1 MMGKHTDNGQVKCT
15 GGPEPCENCRRLRLD
30 CTFNYSEIYLSPEV
44 PNPQGLSAPT
54 DALTEAGTKRRR
66 IAAACTECRVQKA
79 KCSGHRPQCFHCNRR
94 NLSCVYP
101 SSASRRKSRH
111 VSGQQQQSASPE
123 SSSTLSQRAS
133 YEAESTLNQRY
144 GVGRV
149 SLNTALDH
157 ALLST
162 DVIRQH
168 LEAYFDHVYPIGHDF
183 FHRPSVME
191 EFYAGKL
198 PPILCTS
205 ICATAAMFVSR
216 SRESRVLSVQWA
228 KEVDAYIFG
237 NLNVFKV
244 LNIQLLILSM
254 FQNFAYRQFG
264 KMWLLI
270 SMAARLA
277 VSFQLND
284 ERPAAENDTTAAL
297 IKRECE
303 RRLVWHVWSM
313 DKMLSAGLDE
323 FTSLPDRWMRTSLP
337 NSEHAFCH
345 GLMKPTGRLSDGVEA
360 LASHEAGPNAYL
372 IMLLPLRCE
381 ILRLT
386 KRIVIDSHS
395 DHSPAA
401 VSKAVTTMKDLRD
414 RLRFFLKNTP
424 KHLQLSELNMF
435 SHSTTSEFSSYLT
448 LNSWY
453 LQCACD
459 LFRVALPAAYR
470 ESASPKFLASA
481 PPDFVSEW
489 RALAVSHALRQARL
503 WEHLQNLRAKGALQS
518 KQTRIPLRLGYGSM
532 VHQCTKT
539 LLTARRCKL
548 YDGLIDPITGET
560 AELNDEAVEA
570 LCQSNITLLDDMAK
584 IVPIIAVL
592 QQDVEKMVEADKN
605 RRQNDAEAQEL
616 APVSSEVQRNNLLSR
631 YHPLSQSFDNNA
643 KTADEVALQHSD
655 PPQTPSI
662 LQTSETTDMPMTDSV
677 DIYPA
682 SLASAAGLNDI
693 GSSLD
698 GPLTWSGFA
707 ENQLAPDYFVAPSQF
722 DMSGELSW
730 FLSGYMDPDPASV

>member
-1 MMGKHTDNGQVKCT
+1 
-15 GGPEPCENCRRLRLD
+15 
-30 CTFNYSEIYLSPEV
+30 
-44 PNPQGLSAPT
+44 
-54 DALTEAGTKRRR
+54 
-66 IAAACTECRVQKA
+66 
-79 KCSGHRPQCFHCNRR
+79 
-94 NLSCVYP
+94 
-101 SSASRRKSRH
+101 
-111 VSGQQQQSASPE
+111 
-123 SSSTLSQRAS
+123 
-133 YEAESTLNQRY
+133 
-144 GVGRV
+144 
-149 SLNTALDH
+149 
-157 ALLST
+157 
-162 DVIRQH
+162 
-168 LEAYFDHVYPIGHDF
+168 
-183 FHRPSVME
+183 ME
-191 EFYAGKL
+191 QFYAGKL

-284 ERPAAENDTTAAL
+284 EKPASDNETTAAL

-313 DKMLSAGLDE
+313 DKMLSAGL
-323 FTSLPDRWMRTSLP
+323 
-337 NSEHAFCH
+337 
-345 GLMKPTGRLSDGVEA
+345 
-360 LASHEAGPNAYL
+360 
-372 IMLLPLRCE
+372 
-381 ILRLT
+381 
-386 KRIVIDSHS
+386 
-395 DHSPAA
+395 AA
-401 VSKAVTTMKDLRD
+401 VSKAVTTMIDLRD
-414 RLRFFLKNTP
+414 RLGLFLKNTP

-489 RALAVSHALRQARL
+489 CALAVSHALRQARL

-548 YDGLIDPITGET
+548 YDDLVDPITGEA

-570 LCQSNITLLDDMAK
+570 LCQSNIALLDDMAK
-584 IVPIIAVL
+584 IAPIIAVL
-592 QQDVEKMVEADKN
+592 QQDVEKMVEADKD
-605 RRQNDAEAQEL
+605 RRQNQAETQEL

-631 YHPLSQSFDNNA
+631 YHPLSQSFDSNA
-643 KTADEVALQHSD
+643 KTADEVALQHAD
-655 PPQTPSI
+655 PPQPPSI
-662 LQTSETTDMPMTDSV
+662 LQTSETTDLTMTDSV

-693 GSSLD
+693 GSGLD